1 MATEVLLPH
10 ADRSLARYRLGPPR
24 TFRRPMQPI
33 RCRVAYAA
41 AHVVADPWVE
51 PSDGTCSLDW
61 EATLAYRQHLWSWGL
76 GVAEAMDTAQRG
88 MGLDPATAMELCRRT
103 AEVARS
109 LGAPL
114 VCGVNTDDLTPGQAT
129 LPEVEA
135 SYRRQLEWVE
145 AQGAQA
151 VIMSSRAL
159 SAAARSPSDYRVV
172 YGRILES
179 AGRPVLVHWLG
190 EPFDPALRG
199 YWGYQDPLQ
208 ALEFFVDL
216 VAEHADRV
224 DGVKVSLLDP
234 EVELQLRR
242 RLPPSVRVYTGDDF
256 HFLELIRG
264 DGQHVSHA
272 LLGIFDAI
280 APAASEA
287 LQALERGDAA
297 RYEEILAPC
306 VPLSRHIFSA
316 PTYRYKTGIVFLA
329 YLNGHQSHFRMVG
342 GMESA
347 RSVLHLVQVFV
358 LADRA
363 GLLQDPELAAHR
375 MRAFLRLAGV
385 DA

>member
-1 MATEVLLPH
+1 MAVEVLLPQP
-10 ADRSLARYRLGPPR
+10 DRSLAWYRLGPPR
-24 TFRRPMQPI
+24 SFSRPLHPI
-33 RCRVAYAA
+33 RSRVAYAA
-41 AHVVADPWVE
+41 AHVVADPWRE
-51 PSDGTCSLDW
+51 PEEGQCHLDW
-61 EATLAYRQHLWSWGL
+61 EATLAYRAYLWSWGL

-103 AEVARS
+103 AEIAHPS
-109 LGAPL
+109 DAPV
-114 VCGVNTDDLTPGQAT
+114 VCGVNTDDLTPGQAS
-129 LPEVEA
+129 LDEVEA

-159 SAAARSPSDYRVV
+159 CAAAREPRDYL
-172 YGRILES
+172 RIYDRLFRS
-179 AGRPVLVHWLG
+179 ASRRVLVHWLG
-190 EPFDPALRG
+190 EPFDPSLRG
-199 YWGYQDPLQ
+199 YWGYRDPRD

-234 EVELQLRR
+234 EVEVQLRR

-256 HFLELIRG
+256 HFVELIRG
-264 DGQHVSHA
+264 DGQHISHA

-280 APAASEA
+280 APAASAA
-287 LQALERGDAA
+287 LQALDRGDAA
-297 RYEEILAPC
+297 AYEEILAPC
-306 VPLSRHIFSA
+306 VPLSRHIFGP
-316 PTYRYKTGIVFLA
+316 PTYRYKTGLVFLA
-329 YLNGHQSHFRMVG
+329 YLNGHQDHFRMVA

-347 RSVLHLVQVFV
+347 RSVLHLVEVFV

-363 GLLQDPELAAHR
+363 GLFHDPELAAHR